1 MCRKFTSWDPT
12 GSTSWPTLTN
22 ATNVVEFGPGQP
34 VGGIDV
40 LCSNHQEDY
49 HDGRT
54 GIVREMLPFRRAL
67 HRGDVIPVEFGPTT
81 ILQVQAPHDVGY
93 VGVRKWDL
101 NCSEMPPR
109 TLDSSFDIL
118 VDDEGGSYDAAEH
131 LKVTDL
137 SFLISLRV

>member
-109 TLDSSFDIL
+109 TLESSFDIL
-118 VDDEGGSYDAAEH
+118 VDDEDGSYDVAEH
-131 LKVTDL
+131 LKLTDL
-137 SFLISLRV
+137 SLLK